1 LAVPNIAIPPLPPLG
16 PVPPFA
22 HPNIAI
28 PPFAPFVSEQP
39 LIEIPPCELVGT
51 LVFTLLFLFLF
62 VTFFFASASFASRR
76 GKEISAAKIRIPII
90 DNAKSFPIGKLFSL
104 LTILF
109 TMT

>member
-1 LAVPNIAIPPLPPLG
+1 LG
-16 PVPPFA
+16 PLPPFA

-28 PPFAPFVSEQP
+28 PPLEPFVSEQP

-62 VTFFFASASFASRR
+62 VLFFFASASFASRR
-76 GKEISAAKIRIPII
+76 GKEISAAKTRIPII
-90 DNAKSFPIGKLFSL
+90 DTAKSFPVGKLFFL